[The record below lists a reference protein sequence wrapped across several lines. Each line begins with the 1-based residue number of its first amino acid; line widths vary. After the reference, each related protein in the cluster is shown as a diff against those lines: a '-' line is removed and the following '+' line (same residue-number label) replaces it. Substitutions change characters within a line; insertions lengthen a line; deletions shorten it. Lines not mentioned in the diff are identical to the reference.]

1 MPTETG
7 NKLDRLFY
15 PHNIAVIGAS
25 PNMGGGKLPYFQALK
40 ASGYS
45 GEVYPVNPAHKEI
58 QGVKVFPSINDLP
71 EGVDLAIV
79 QVPVQLALETV
90 KEVVEKGIKFV
101 HFFTSGFSE
110 AGNPELEESMV
121 NLARNGGTRI
131 VGPNCLGILCLES
144 GVTFN
149 DRFKRGTPGKVAFLS
164 QSGGVSENFLSV
176 ALSRRIRL
184 NKVVSYG
191 NQIDLRVEDF
201 LEYFAGDETIEAVA
215 AYIEDIKDGTKFLD
229 VLKEITP
236 KKPVIILKGGS
247 TEQGARAA
255 ASHTGAMSGPYRIFS
270 TAIRQRGCVEVQT
283 FEHLADTVMLA
294 TSAMAHGG
302 PRIGFLG
309 AGGGASVLFT
319 DLAASQGLLLSEL
332 QESTRESIMKK
343 ISTVN
348 TSATNPVDLGA
359 YGFDLHIMVHT
370 MKALDADENIDVII
384 PYFSIDF
391 LSSFQHPR
399 LERGPLLIAEAIK
412 DINKP
417 VIHILSKFSE
427 DNVRAEE
434 VRINFFSKFRE
445 AGLPV
450 YGDMQSAVSAI
461 KYMLQRKARED

>member
-1 MPTETG
+1 MPTETV
-7 NKLDRLFY
+7 NELDRLFY

-25 PNMGGGKLPYFQALK
+25 PNIDGGKLPYFQVLK

-45 GEVYPVNPAHKEI
+45 GVVYPVNPSHKEI
-58 QGVKVFPSINDLP
+58 DGVKVFPSINDLP
-71 EGVDLAIV
+71 ESVDLAIV
-79 QVPVQLALETV
+79 QVPVRLALETV
-90 KEVVEKGIKFV
+90 EEVVEKGIKFV

-110 AGNPELEESMV
+110 AGNPELEKAMV

-144 GVTFN
+144 GVTFHG
-149 DRFKRGTPGKVAFLS
+149 RFRRGSPGKIAFLS
-164 QSGGVSENFLSV
+164 QSGGVSENFLNV

-201 LEYFAGDETIEAVA
+201 LEYFAGDETIGAVA
-215 AYIEDIKDGTKFLD
+215 AYIEDIKDGAKFLD

-236 KKPVIILKGGS
+236 KKPVIILKGGY
-247 TEQGARAA
+247 TKQGARAA
-255 ASHTGAMSGPYRIFS
+255 TSHTGAMSGPYHIFS
-270 TAIRQRGCVEVQT
+270 AAIRQRGCIEVQT
-283 FEHLADTVMLA
+283 FEQLVDTVMMA
-294 TSAMAHGG
+294 TSAMAPEG

-319 DLAASQGLLLSEL
+319 DLAASHGFLLPQL

-359 YGFDLHIMVHT
+359 YGLDLNIMVHT
-370 MKALDADENIDVII
+370 MKALDADDNIDVII

-391 LSSFQHPR
+391 LSSFQHSR
-399 LERGPLLIAEAIK
+399 LEKGPLLITEATKEIK
-412 DINKP
+412 KP
-417 VIHILSKFSE
+417 VIPILSKFTE
-427 DNVRAEE
+427 DDIGVEE
-434 VRINFFSKFRE
+434 VRLNYFSKFRE

-450 YGDMQSAVSAI
+450 YGDMQSAICAI
-461 KYMLQRKARED
+461 KYMLQRNAR